1 MIAGREKLPIAGYRE
16 AIVQALDSHQVVLV
30 AGETGCGKTTQVGG
44 AAGVRVGQGSA
55 VRGDVQSYQ
64 ARSEPAA
71 LSPAGLLALLRWRL
85 PLLPRPE
92 AVSALP
98 RPFPPARRGCLD

>member
-44 AAGVRVGQGSA
+44 ARCRLQGGGREGQCG
-55 VRGDVQSYQ
+55 G
-64 ARSEPAA
+64 
-71 LSPAGLLALLRWRL
+71 
-85 PLLPRPE
+85 
-92 AVSALP
+92 
-98 RPFPPARRGCLD
+98 